1 MNIFKWIRCRAGK
14 MALSTIQTMGLSA
27 VVGAAGIAAWQ
38 YLGSPAETNNTFTPA
53 AYDPGEVVYVAGA
66 NTGSYAGGSYA
77 GGGESASSVQISTN
91 TFKRLEQQEMARQAE
106 AEMAEYAPDYSSVP
120 STPTQV
126 YQMGG
131 TEGLGTGANAVNEFN
146 VQTNPMAAMQQQIKG
161 VSDIVAR
168 AQQQAQPQPQAP
180 APASGA
186 PQGLPTLASAS
197 KNWGSSAATGGSS
210 GNAFNSSF
218 SVQDSGKNG
227 KESDA
232 LKQVGNLMDSAQ
244 NTLRN
249 TMEGARLRAQS
260 SFGSENLGGNRDATV
275 LAGGKDSKEA
285 RDLKFI
291 SKRSNDAAKNK
302 FRAANEGSRA
312 FLASNKIS
320 GGLMISSENVT
331 TGQGQGSKDFSADE
345 SAQLRGIK
353 TWETSPGNT
362 VDLEQRK
369 KDRDDLRKWVWIAVP
384 LALTLIPWIG
394 AFATVAYNLLP
405 NPLTHLAGVLCMSIA
420 VTLGIAA
427 LAPALTL
434 LIKGIGYAGKY
445 GGSALS
451 TWAGILGGILTGAVP
466 CAFIP
471 GVSKLLASMKIWMAA
486 AAPVIGLGASWL
498 TTGVTKDD
506 ALDNPE
512 ALLNPEID
520 ASQGNGGNS

>member
-168 AQQQAQPQPQAP
+168 AQQQAQPQPQAS

-186 PQGLPTLASAS
+186 PQGLPALASAS

-227 KESDA
+227 KGSDA

-345 SAQLRGIK
+345 SVQLRGIK

-384 LALTLIPWIG
+384 AALASIPWICLLVFLG
-394 AFATVAYNLLP
+394 TSTPWPINLLWWS
-405 NPLTHLAGVLCMSIA
+405 LAIILAG
-420 VTLGIAA
+420 TLIGLNA
-427 LAPALTL
+427 TL
-434 LIKGIGYAGKY
+434 LAKSVSYAKTY
-445 GGSALS
+445 GGSSLS
-451 TWAGILGGILTGAVP
+451 TWAGILGGTVATMVGLSLVPAVGSILGPYSAWLLSGGGALV
-466 CAFIP
+466 
-471 GVSKLLASMKIWMAA
+471 
-486 AAPVIGLGASWL
+486 GLGSSWL
-498 TTGVTKDD
+498 TTGLTKDNE
-506 ALDNPE
+506 LDNPE